1 MFWGDQATRSRG
13 WFPQGKGGVV
23 ERRGPHAPTA
33 CSCRVSCPLLA
44 PSYPFQGILATILI
58 YVQYQLNAPHI
69 SMWYIPCARRA
80 DRRYSASME
89 HWHGFETARSIVQ
102 IHETTI
108 ADIGSDLS
116 AHFVTV
122 PARSLGGSSYRFQGS
137 EGPLEMLGLLR
148 IADVPFGG
156 VARSLAAC
164 LVSDD
169 VETFVRKFHQGF
181 EEETS
186 HSSVQLPEP
195 FVFAEYLTFAR
206 VVPFEQPSL
215 SADSLGNIL
224 TAQVHGEAGYMYHEL
239 TRTPVLAVSIPAGMV
254 ICGSAQGMIRTLES
268 GLRQRLMELV
278 KSRSGEYEDEDTI
291 P

>member
-1 MFWGDQATRSRG
+1 MF
-13 WFPQGKGGVV
+13 
-23 ERRGPHAPTA
+23 
-33 CSCRVSCPLLA
+33 RVSLR
-44 PSYPFQGILATILI
+44 
-58 YVQYQLNAPHI
+58 YV
-69 SMWYIPCARRA
+69 SCARRA
-80 DRRYSASME
+80 NKRYSASME

-108 ADIGSDLS
+108 ADVESDLS

-122 PARSLGGSSYRFQGS
+122 PARSLGGSSYQLQGS
-137 EGPLEMLGLLR
+137 EGPLAALGLLP

-169 VETFVRKFHQGF
+169 VETFVRKFQQGF

-195 FVFAEYLTFAR
+195 FMFAEYLTFAR
-206 VVPFEQPSL
+206 VVPFEEPSL

-224 TAQVHGEAGYMYHEL
+224 TAQVQGEAGYMYHQE
-239 TRTPVLAVSIPAGMV
+239 TRIPVLAVSIPAGMM
-254 ICGSAQGMIRTLES
+254 ICGSAPGIDRKST
-268 GLRQRLMELV
+268 RLN
-278 KSRSGEYEDEDTI
+278 SS
-291 P
+291 

>member
-1 MFWGDQATRSRG
+1 
-13 WFPQGKGGVV
+13 
-23 ERRGPHAPTA
+23 
-33 CSCRVSCPLLA
+33 
-44 PSYPFQGILATILI
+44 
-58 YVQYQLNAPHI
+58 
-69 SMWYIPCARRA
+69 
-80 DRRYSASME
+80 ME
-89 HWHGFETARSIVQ
+89 HWHGFETARTIAQ

-108 ADIGSDLS
+108 ADVKSEIS

-122 PARSLGGSSYRFQGS
+122 PARSLGGSSYLFQGS
-137 EGPLEMLGLLR
+137 EGPFEMLGLLR

-186 HSSVQLPEP
+186 HSSVQLPKP
-195 FVFAEYLTFAR
+195 FEFAEYLTFAR
-206 VVPFEQPSL
+206 VIPFEQHSL

-224 TAQVHGEAGYMYHEL
+224 TAQVHGEAGYMYHEE
-239 TRTPVLAVSIPAGMV
+239 TRIPLLAVAIPAGMV
-254 ICGSAQGMIRTLES
+254 ICGSAPGMVRALES
-268 GLRQRLMELV
+268 GLRQRLWEFV
-278 KSRSGEYEDEDTI
+278 KGRSGDHQEGDDT

>member
-1 MFWGDQATRSRG
+1 
-13 WFPQGKGGVV
+13 
-23 ERRGPHAPTA
+23 
-33 CSCRVSCPLLA
+33 
-44 PSYPFQGILATILI
+44 
-58 YVQYQLNAPHI
+58 
-69 SMWYIPCARRA
+69 
-80 DRRYSASME
+80 ME
-89 HWHGFETARSIVQ
+89 HWHGFETARTIVQ

-108 ADIGSDLS
+108 ADTGSDLS
-116 AHFVTV
+116 AHIVTV
-122 PARSLGGSSYRFQGS
+122 PARSLGGSSYLFQGS
-137 EGPLEMLGLLR
+137 EGPLETLGLLP

-186 HSSVQLPEP
+186 HSSVVLPEP

-224 TAQVHGEAGYMYHEL
+224 TAQVHGEAGYMYHQE
-239 TRTPVLAVSIPAGMV
+239 TRTPLLAVAIPAGMV
-254 ICGSAQGMIRTLES
+254 ICGSASGMIRALDS

-278 KSRSGEYEDEDTI
+278 NSRSGERQEGGET